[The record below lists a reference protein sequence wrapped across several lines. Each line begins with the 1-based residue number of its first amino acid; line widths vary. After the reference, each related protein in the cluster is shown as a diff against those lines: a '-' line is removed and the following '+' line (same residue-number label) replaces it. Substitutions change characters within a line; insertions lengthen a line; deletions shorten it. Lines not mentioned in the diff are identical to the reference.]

1 MKAGRPL
8 GSKKTELPYLSETQ
22 LQSFMTALRKT
33 KNLRD
38 ELFFKLTLYLGLR
51 VSEATHL
58 KMSDIKKDVYG
69 IRVVGKKG
77 GRTKTYEK
85 IHPRIWR
92 KLGAWLRL
100 REKLPYGKDN
110 EYIFPSKS
118 LYDMP
123 VAEQTMK
130 EAFKHYAAS
139 AGLANGFSIHSL
151 RHSCGIRLALQKKS
165 PIEIQLW
172 LRHRSLQSTM
182 VYFEQ
187 VKFQNL
193 TAEANETFDRFL

>member
-1 MKAGRPL
+1 MKKKGRPV

-22 LQSFMTALRKT
+22 LQSFMTALRKA

-38 ELFFKLTLYLGLR
+38 ELFFKLVLYLGLR
-51 VSEATHL
+51 VTEATHL
-58 KMSDIKKDVYG
+58 KLSDIKDDVYG

-92 KLGAWLRL
+92 KLRSWIKQKGQTDN
-100 REKLPYGKDN
+100 PYL
-110 EYIFPSKS
+110 FPSKS
-118 LYDMP
+118 LYDLP
-123 VAEQTMK
+123 IAEQTMK
-130 EAFKHYAAS
+130 ESFKRYAKK
-139 AGLANGFSIHSL
+139 AGLPNGFSVHSL
-151 RHSCGIRLALQKKS
+151 RHTCGIRLALQKKS

-193 TAEANETFDRFL
+193 TAEANETFDRFM